1 MRGVNRLTALL
12 IAIALWAA
20 IYLPGLGSTEMKGE
34 EGRRVMPAVT
44 MMEGGSWVV
53 PEVGGKPF
61 LRKPPLVQWCMVGS
75 MKVFGRNTWAARL
88 PSALGVLALAA
99 ALILCTRRWLITEQS
114 LLAAIVLMTQ
124 VAMIEKC
131 RLAELEGVYVAL
143 SGLGILLWMSWW
155 AEERSPWL
163 VWTVPFVFNGLAIL
177 AKAPLHL
184 LFFYAVVVA
193 ALIARKEV
201 RRLWCLPHFAGLL
214 IMGGIVAAWAVPYF
228 QEISAGEAGQVWKRQ
243 FIERVTGA
251 EMDWVKWLLNIPN
264 GLGNHLP
271 WVLFTPLLWRES
283 AMQGLH
289 PRAAA
294 LMRGARWAVVLC
306 FVVLLL
312 IPGVLPRYVQPLAVP
327 FSLLLGIAIW
337 DPPQWVIDWW
347 RKCAVAVSIIL
358 FIGALAAPFV
368 VAEAVTRGAD
378 AANPFIVGLG
388 VLFVFFG
395 ALMLLS
401 LRKRVRESV
410 HLAIWTGAIAA
421 MAMLLYAAAAV
432 PWMHLNEG
440 NRPFAER
447 IDKAAPDGVTL
458 YAYSLEDYAPLLATL
473 FYLKE
478 TPVAYAPDP
487 DHAPS
492 GRQLYLVRGK
502 DDRKFRN
509 RFRIDGE
516 PIASWQPEGEKSAS
530 VVVWAE
536 RVARGQ

>member
-99 ALILCTRRWLITEQS
+99 AMILCTRRWLIAEQS
-114 LLAAIVLMTQ
+114 LFAAIILMAQ

-163 VWTVPFVFNGLAIL
+163 VWTVPFIFNGLAIL

-358 FIGALAAPFV
+358 FIGALTAPFV
-368 VAEAVTRGAD
+368 VAEAVTRGAN

>member
-1 MRGVNRLTALL
+1 VQNRGVNRLTALL

-53 PEVGGKPF
+53 PEVGGKPY
-61 LRKPPLVQWCMVGS
+61 LRKPPLMQWCMVAS
-75 MKVFGRNTWAARL
+75 MNVFGKNTWAARL

-99 ALILCTRRWLITEQS
+99 AMILCTRRWLIAEQS
-114 LLAAIVLMTQ
+114 LMAAIILMAQ

-131 RLAELEGVYVAL
+131 RLAEIEGVYVAL
-143 SGLGILLWMSWW
+143 SGLAILLWMSWW

-193 ALIARKEV
+193 ALIARGEL
-201 RRLWCLPHFAGLL
+201 RRLWSLPHLAGLL
-214 IMGGIVAAWAVPYF
+214 VMSAIVAAWAVPYF
-228 QEISAGEAGQVWKRQ
+228 HLISAGEAGQVWKRQ
-243 FIERVTGA
+243 FVERVTGA

-271 WVLFTPLLWRES
+271 WVLFVPLLWRD
-283 AMQGLH
+283 AALQGLH
-289 PRAAA
+289 PRGAA
-294 LMRGARWAVVLC
+294 LMRGGRCAVAIC

-327 FSLLLGIAIW
+327 FSLLLAVAIW
-337 DPPQWVIDWW
+337 DPPQWVLDWW
-347 RKCAVAVSIIL
+347 RKGAMTLTIIL
-358 FIGALAAPFV
+358 FIGAISAPFV
-368 VAEAVTRGAD
+368 VAEAVTRGGT
-378 AANPFIVGLG
+378 AANPLVAGLG
-388 VLFVFFG
+388 VLFVFCG
-395 ALMLLS
+395 ALMLIS

-410 HLAIWTGAIAA
+410 HLGIWTGAIAA
-421 MAMLLYAAAAV
+421 MAMLLYATAAV
-432 PWMHLNEG
+432 PWMHLKEDI
-440 NRPFAER
+440 RPFAQR

-458 YAYSLEDYAPLLATL
+458 FAYSLEDYAPLLATL
-473 FYLKE
+473 FYLQE
-478 TPVAYAPDP
+478 TPIAYAPDP
-487 DHAPS
+487 DHAPQ

-509 RFRIDGE
+509 RFRIEGE
-516 PIASWQPEGEKSAS
+516 PIASWLPEGEKAAS

-536 RVARGQ
+536 RIAK